1 MASSA
6 AADHEVDPDGV
17 VGRSGVIMWN
27 QGARFLVVVVAVAGA
42 LTLGGCT
49 VAVSESPAVDSSAT
63 SGRGDLPVGNDPVQ
77 LNPAEFAR
85 PT

>member
-1 MASSA
+1 
-6 AADHEVDPDGV
+6 
-17 VGRSGVIMWN
+17 MWN

-77 LNPAEFAR
+77 LNPAEFTTEIDNPYWPMKPGTR
-85 PT
+85 WTYREDRRDR